1 MRSRYNHQHSTT
13 HRNKKSKWI
22 IYPQLG
28 MLILILNFISP
39 FQINAQNRSLINGT
53 VVDNTSGKSLQG
65 VSVLVKGT
73 KRGVSTNAEGSFS
86 IQAQTG
92 DALVVSFVGYEGKE
106 VAVTNLSPL
115 KIVLTERASALEE
128 AVVIGYGTQRKA
140 TLTGAVTSISNKQLK
155 HSPALNLSNAL
166 AGQLPGVIAVNRTG
180 EPGRDNST
188 ILIRGRS
195 TTGDNSPLVVVDGI
209 QGVSGWERINPNDIE
224 SISVLKDASAA
235 IYGAQA
241 ANGVILITTKRG
253 AAGKPTINYTFNQ
266 GLSQPTRVPKMAS
279 SAVFGEF
286 VNELLAKDLQPPRW
300 SQAELQKFADG
311 SDPINYPSVNWYKEI
326 LKPNTFQSMHNLA
339 LRGGSENIKYSV
351 SGSYSNQDGIF
362 KKGSTNFKTYALRTN
377 LDAQVNKNI
386 KVGFDMNA
394 GIDDGNFPNS
404 STNNTF
410 GRMLVV
416 PWIPVYWGNGL
427 PSAGIERGDN
437 PAVMVTDATGN
448 VNDLTQRYLLKASF
462 DVNLPF
468 VTGLGV
474 DGYFSYTNNSNYIK
488 NFQKP
493 WTVYDYN
500 SVTDKY
506 IPVGGGGILA
516 PQLRETSNRDLRSL
530 FNIRIKYERRFND
543 HNINTFIAAEQEER
557 KNSGFSAFRRNFLS
571 ASIDQLF
578 AGSLAGQEATGSAS
592 QAGRKN
598 FFGRIGYGYKDKYLV
613 DFNYRYDGS
622 SIFPQGRQFGFFPG
636 LAVAWRM
643 GKESFIANNFNF
655 VDDLKLRASWGKIGN
670 DRVAPFQYLQSYTL
684 GVQGYNFGATP
695 TQSLGLTA
703 GVSPNPNIT
712 WEVLKTT
719 NVGMDGLFLNGLLG
733 FTLDVF
739 RQERSNILAT
749 RDLAIP
755 AYTGLNLPNENIGVV
770 QNNGIE
776 LELNHRKTINKFSY
790 RVSGNVA
797 YVKSKVIYI
806 SEASNVPAWQKA
818 EGHSIGSQNYLNA
831 IGIIRTKEEFDAIP
845 KVLGTKVGDLKY
857 EDVNG
862 DGMITFLDNVRLD
875 RTNIPEVTF
884 GLNATVDYK
893 NFSLFAHF
901 AGQTRAWQ
909 YFHENARLA
918 VNTRE
923 EFLLNRYRPGS
934 MDSKYPI
941 LPLLDTR
948 TDVSGLSSTFWL
960 RDATFVRLK
969 TIEVGYALPQS
980 VLSRFRISGLRFY
993 LNGNNLITID
1003 KIKIY
1008 DPEGSDERGNFYP
1021 QSKIY
1026 NFGLNLTF

>member
-1 MRSRYNHQHSTT
+1 MRKIINPNTMTTNFKKCTSRCGN
-13 HRNKKSKWI
+13 
-22 IYPQLG
+22 LCC
-28 MLILILNFISP
+28 MLLVMLVLLLSFNVH
-39 FQINAQNRSLINGT
+39 AQSRREITGT
-53 VVDNTSGKSLQG
+53 VIDSVTGKGLQG
-65 VSVLVKGT
+65 VSIVVKGSN
-73 KRGVSTNAEGSFS
+73 RGASTAADGTFS
-86 IQAQTG
+86 VQAQNG
-92 DALVVSFVGYEGKE
+92 DALVVSNIGYENKE
-106 VAVTNLSPL
+106 IRVTDQSNLN
-115 KIVLTERASALEE
+115 IVLSERLSALEE
-128 AVVIGYGTQRKA
+128 AVVVGYGTQRKA
-140 TLTGAVTSISNKQLK
+140 TLTGAVTSINNKQLK
-155 HSPALNLSNAL
+155 RTPVLNLSNAL
-166 AGQLPGVIAVNRTG
+166 AGQLPGVIALNRIG
-180 EPGRDNST
+180 EPGRDNSQ

-209 QGVSGWERINPNDIE
+209 QGVTGWERINPNDIE

-253 AAGKPTINYTFNQ
+253 VTGKPTINYTFNQ
-266 GLSQPTRVPKMAS
+266 GLSQPTRVPKVAS

-300 SQAELQKFADG
+300 TEDELKKFADG
-311 SDPINYPSVNWYKEI
+311 SDPINYPSVNWYNEI
-326 LKPNTFQSMHNLA
+326 LQRNTFQSMHNLA

-394 GIDDGNFPNS
+394 GIDDGNYPNA
-404 STNNTF
+404 STTSTF

-416 PWIPVYWGNGL
+416 PWMPVYWQNGL

-448 VNDLTQRYLLKASF
+448 VNDQTQRYLLKASF

-474 DGYFSYTNNSNYIK
+474 DGYFSYTNNTNFNK

-500 SVTDKY
+500 RVTDKY
-506 IPVGGGGILA
+506 IPIGGGGILA
-516 PQLRETSNRDLRSL
+516 PQLRESTERDRRSL
-530 FNIRIKYERRFND
+530 FNFRIKYERRFND
-543 HNINTFIAAEQEER
+543 HNLNTFIAAEQENR
-557 KNSGFSAFRRNFLS
+557 TFSNFSAFRRNFLTP
-571 ASIDQLF
+571 AIDQLF

-592 QAGRKN
+592 EAGRKN
-598 FFGRIGYGYKDKYLV
+598 FFGRVGYGYKDKYLV
-613 DFNYRYDGS
+613 DFNFRYDGS
-622 SIFPQGRQFGFFPG
+622 SIFPKGRQFGFFPG
-636 LAVAWRM
+636 LSAAWRM
-643 GKESFIANNFNF
+643 GKESFIADNFNF
-655 VDDLKLRASWGKIGN
+655 IDDLKLRASWGKIGN
-670 DRVAPFQYLQSYTL
+670 DRVAPFQYLQNYTL
-684 GVQGYNFGATP
+684 GTVGYNFGVPP

-719 NVGMDGLFLNGLLG
+719 NLGMDGLFLNGLFG

-755 AYTGLNLPNENIGVV
+755 SYTGLNLPNENIGVV
-770 QNNGIE
+770 RNNGIE

-806 SEASNVPAWQKA
+806 SEASNVPVWQKA
-818 EGHSIGSQNYLNA
+818 EGHSVFAQNYLKA
-831 IGIIRTKEEFDAIP
+831 LGIIRTKDELDAIP
-845 KVLGTKVGDLKY
+845 KVQGTKVGDLKY

-862 DGMITFLDNVRLD
+862 DGRITFLDNVRLD
-875 RTNIPEVTF
+875 KTNTPEVTF
-884 GLNATVDYK
+884 GLNVTMDYK
-893 NFSLFAHF
+893 NFSLFANF

-909 YFHENARLA
+909 YYHENARLA
-918 VNTRE
+918 VNARE
-923 EFLLNRYRPGS
+923 EFLVNRYRPGS

-941 LPLLDTR
+941 LPLLNTR

-969 TIEVGYALPQS
+969 TLELGYSLPQS
-980 VLSRFRISGLRFY
+980 MLSRLRVSGLRFY

-1003 KIKIY
+1003 KMKIY

>member
-1 MRSRYNHQHSTT
+1 MNNNFTRQVPPH
-13 HRNKKSKWI
+13 KKQK
-22 IYPQLG
+22 
-28 MLILILNFISP
+28 
-39 FQINAQNRSLINGT
+39 INGIIWSYLATIILVFAYPPDIVAQDLKLIKGT
-53 VVDNTSGKSLQG
+53 VTESRINKTLPNVN
-65 VSVLVKGT
+65 VVVKGT
-73 KRGVSTNAEGSFS
+73 NRGVLTGPDGTFS
-86 IQAQTG
+86 IQAEKG
-92 DALVVSFVGYEGKE
+92 DALIISFVSYEQKE
-106 VAVTNLSPL
+106 VTVGDQNS
-115 KIVLTERASALEE
+115 INISLTESSLTLEE
-128 AVVIGYGTQRKA
+128 AVVVGYGTQRKA
-140 TLTGAVTSISNKQLK
+140 TLTGAVASINNKQLK
-155 HSPALNLSNAL
+155 RSPALNLSNAL
-166 AGQLPGVIAVNRTG
+166 AGQLPGVIAVNRSG

-209 QGVSGWERINPNDIE
+209 QGVTGWERINPNDIE

-253 AAGKPTINYTFNQ
+253 STGKPTINYTFNQ
-266 GLSQPTRVPKMAS
+266 GLSQPTRVPKVAS

-300 SQAELQKFADG
+300 SQDELKKFADG
-311 SDPINYPSVNWYKEI
+311 SDPVNYPSVNWYKEI
-326 LKPNTFQSMHNLA
+326 LQPSTFQSMHNLA

-362 KKGSTNFKTYALRTN
+362 RKGSTNFKTYSLRAN

-386 KVGFDMNA
+386 TVGFDMNA
-394 GIDDGNFPNS
+394 GIDDGNYPNS
-404 STNNTF
+404 STTSTF

-416 PWIPVYWGNGL
+416 PWIPVYWPNGL

-437 PAVMVTDATGN
+437 PAVMVTSATGN
-448 VNDLTQRYLLKASF
+448 NNDVTQRYQLKASF
-462 DVNLPF
+462 NINLPF

-474 DGYFSYTNNSNYIK
+474 DGYFGYTNNSNFIK

-500 SVTDKY
+500 SVTNKY

-516 PQLRETSNRDLRSL
+516 PQLRETANRDRRSL
-530 FNIRIKYERRFND
+530 YNLRIKYEKRFND
-543 HNINTFIAAEQEER
+543 HNLNTFIAAEQEEAL
-557 KNSGFSAFRRNFLS
+557 NTGFSAFRRNFLS
-571 ASIDQLF
+571 PAIDQLF
-578 AGSLAGQEATGSAS
+578 AGSLTGQEATGSAS
-592 QAGRKN
+592 ERGRKN
-598 FFGRIGYGYKDKYLV
+598 FFGRFGYGFKDKYLI
-613 DFNYRYDGS
+613 DFNFRYDGS
-622 SIFPQGRQFGFFPG
+622 SIFPKGKQFGFFPG
-636 LAVAWRM
+636 VALAWRI
-643 GKESFIANNFNF
+643 GEEKFVDNFNF
-655 VDDLKLRASWGKIGN
+655 IDDLKLRASFGKIGN
-670 DRVAPFQYLQSYTL
+670 DRVVPFQYLQSYTL
-684 GVQGYNFGATP
+684 GMQGYNFGATP

-719 NVGMDGLFLNGLLG
+719 NVAMDGLFWNGLIG
-733 FTLDVF
+733 FTVDVF
-739 RQERSNILAT
+739 KQERSNILAT
-749 RDLAIP
+749 RDLAVP
-755 AYTGLNLPNENIGVV
+755 SYTGLNLPNENIGVV
-770 QNNGIE
+770 HNKGIE
-776 LELNHRKTINKFSY
+776 LEISHKKTIKAFSY

-806 SEASNVPAWQKA
+806 SEASNVPVWQKA
-818 EGHSIGSQNYLNA
+818 EGHSIGAQNYLKA
-831 IGIIRTKEEFDAIP
+831 LGIIRTKEELDAIP
-845 KVLGTKVGDLKY
+845 KVQGTKIGDLKY
-857 EDVNG
+857 EDVNE
-862 DGMITFLDNVRLD
+862 DGRITFLDNVRLD
-875 RTNIPEVTF
+875 RTNIPEITF
-884 GLNATVDYK
+884 GLNITADYK
-893 NFSLFAHF
+893 NFSLFANF
-901 AGQTRAWQ
+901 AGQSNAWQ

-923 EFLLNRYRPGS
+923 ELLLNRYRPGS

-969 TIEVGYALPQS
+969 TLELGYSLPQS
-980 VLSRFRISGLRFY
+980 LLSRIKISALRLY

-1003 KIKIY
+1003 KLKIY

-1026 NFGLNLTF
+1026 NLGLNLTF

>member
-1 MRSRYNHQHSTT
+1 MKNNFTRQTPPPKRQ
-13 HRNKKSKWI
+13 KSNGI
-22 IYPQLG
+22 IWSYLVII
-28 MLILILNFISP
+28 ILISVYRP
-39 FQINAQNRSLINGT
+39 DVAAQNLKVINGT
-53 VVDNTSGKSLQG
+53 VLDSVTGKSLQG
-65 VSVLVKGT
+65 VSVVVKGSS
-73 KRGVSTNAEGSFS
+73 RGVSTGADGTFS
-86 IQAQTG
+86 LQAHNG
-92 DALVVSFVGYEGKE
+92 DALVVSTIGYDQKE
-106 VAVTNLSPL
+106 IRVTDQSVVNILLSGRL
-115 KIVLTERASALEE
+115 SALEE
-128 AVVIGYGTQRKA
+128 AVVVGYGTQRKA
-140 TLTGAVTSISNKQLK
+140 TLTGSVASISNKQLK

-166 AGQLPGVIAVNRTG
+166 AGQLPGIIASNRSG
-180 EPGRDNST
+180 EPGKDNST

-253 AAGKPTINYTFNQ
+253 STGKPTINYTTNV
-266 GLSQPTRVPKMAS
+266 GLSQPTRVPKMAG

-300 SQAELQKFADG
+300 TAEELKKFADG

-326 LKPNTFQSMHNLA
+326 LQPNTFQSMHNLA
-339 LRGGSENIKYSV
+339 LRGGSESIKYSV

-362 KKGSTNFKTYALRTN
+362 KKGSTNFKTYSLRTN

-394 GIDDGNFPNS
+394 GIDDGNYPNS
-404 STNNTF
+404 STTNTF

-416 PWIPVYWGNGL
+416 PWIPVYWSNGL

-437 PAVMVTDATGN
+437 PAVMVTSATGN
-448 VNDLTQRYLLKASF
+448 INDMTQRYQLKASF
-462 DVNLPF
+462 DISLPF
-468 VTGLGV
+468 VKGLGV
-474 DGYFSYTNNSNYIK
+474 DGYFAYTNNNNFIK

-493 WTVYDYN
+493 WTVYNYN
-500 SVTDKY
+500 SVTNMY
-506 IPVGGGGILA
+506 IPVGGGGILS
-516 PQLRETSNRDLRSL
+516 PQLRETANRNKRSL
-530 FNIRIKYERRFND
+530 YNLRIKYEKRFHE
-543 HNINTFIAAEQEER
+543 HNLNTFIAAEQEETFDA
-557 KNSGFSAFRRNFLS
+557 SFSAFRRNFLS
-571 ASIDQLF
+571 AAVDQLF
-578 AGSLAGQEATGSAS
+578 AGSLTGQEATGVAS
-592 QAGRKN
+592 ERGRKN
-598 FFGRIGYGYKDKYLV
+598 FFGRLGYGFKDKYLI
-613 DFNYRYDGS
+613 DFNFRYDGS
-622 SIFPQGRQFGFFPG
+622 SIFPKGKQFGFFPG
-636 LAVAWRM
+636 VAVAWRL
-643 GKESFIANNFNF
+643 GKEKFVEEKFNF
-655 VDDLKLRASWGKIGN
+655 IDDLKLRASYGKIGN
-670 DRVAPFQYLQSYTL
+670 DRVAPFQYLQSYTP
-684 GVQGYNFGATP
+684 GMQGYNFGATP

-719 NVGMDGLFLNGLLG
+719 NVAMDGLFWNGLLG
-733 FTLDVF
+733 FTVDVF

-749 RDLAIP
+749 RDLAVP
-755 AYTGLNLPNENIGVV
+755 SYTGLNLPNENIGVV
-770 QNNGIE
+770 QNKGIE
-776 LELNHRKTINKFSY
+776 LEISHKKTINKFSY

-797 YVKSKVIYI
+797 YVKSKIIYI
-806 SEASNVPAWQKA
+806 SEASNVPVWQKA
-818 EGHSIGSQNYLNA
+818 EGHSIGAQNYLKA
-831 IGIIRTKEEFDAIP
+831 LGIIRTKEELDAVP
-845 KVLGTKVGDLKY
+845 KVLGTKIGDLKY
-857 EDVNG
+857 EDVNK

-875 RTNIPEVTF
+875 RTNTPEITF
-884 GLNATVDYK
+884 GLNFTMDYN
-893 NFSLFAHF
+893 NFSLFANF
-901 AGQTRAWQ
+901 AGQSNAWQ

-923 EFLLNRYRPGS
+923 ELLLNRYRPGS

-960 RDATFVRLK
+960 RDASFARLK
-969 TIEVGYALPQS
+969 TLELGYSLPQS
-980 VLSRFRISGLRFY
+980 LLSRFNISALRVY

-1003 KIKIY
+1003 KLKIY

-1026 NFGLNLTF
+1026 NLGLNLTF

>member
-1 MRSRYNHQHSTT
+1 M
-13 HRNKKSKWI
+13 RNKFYSNNRICKNEKGKCIFSVCFA
-22 IYPQLG
+22 L
-28 MLILILNFISP
+28 MLLIFLCP
-39 FQINAQNRSLINGT
+39 FSLTAQIKRQFTGS
-53 VVDNTSGKSLQG
+53 VVDSVTGRGLPG
-65 VSVLVKGT
+65 VSIIVKGSN
-73 KRGVSTNAEGSFS
+73 RGASTGADGTFS
-86 IQAQTG
+86 VQAVVG
-92 DALVVSFVGYEGKE
+92 DALVISNISYEKKE
-106 VAVTNLSPL
+106 VHLTGQTDLN
-115 KIVLTERASALEE
+115 IVLAERVSALEE
-128 AVVIGYGTQRKA
+128 AVVVGYGTQRKA
-140 TLTGAVTSISNKQLK
+140 TLTGAVATINNKQLK
-155 HSPALNLSNAL
+155 RSPALNLSNAL
-166 AGQLPGVIAVNRTG
+166 AGQLPGVIASNRSG

-253 AAGKPTINYTFNQ
+253 ASGKPTINYTFNQ

-300 SQAELQKFADG
+300 TEAELKKFADG
-311 SDPINYPSVNWYKEI
+311 SDPINYPSVNWYNEI
-326 LKPNTFQSMHNLA
+326 LKPSTFQSMHNLA
-339 LRGGSENIKYSV
+339 LRGGSENIKYSI
-351 SGSYSNQDGIF
+351 SGSYSNQDGLF

-386 KVGFDMNA
+386 KVSFDMNA
-394 GIDDGNFPNS
+394 GIDDGNYPNS
-404 STNNTF
+404 STTNTF

-416 PWIPVYWGNGL
+416 PWIPVYWPNGL

-448 VNDLTQRYLLKASF
+448 INDNTQRYLLKAGF
-462 DVNLPF
+462 DINLPF
-468 VTGLGV
+468 IKGLGT
-474 DGYFSYTNNSNYIK
+474 DGYFSYTNNSNFNK

-500 SVTDKY
+500 SVSNKY
-506 IPVGGGGILA
+506 VPVGGGGILA
-516 PQLRETSNRDLRSL
+516 PQLRETTNRDRRSL
-530 FNIRIKYERRFND
+530 FNFRIKYERRFND
-543 HNINTFIAAEQEER
+543 HNINTFIAAEQE
-557 KNSGFSAFRRNFLS
+557 NAITTGFSAFRRNFLTP
-571 ASIDQLF
+571 AIDQLF

-592 QAGRKN
+592 ERGRKN
-598 FFGRIGYGYKDKYLV
+598 FFGRVGYGFKDKYLV
-613 DFNYRYDGS
+613 DFNFRYDGS
-622 SIFPQGRQFGFFPG
+622 SIFPPGNQFGFFPG
-636 LAVAWRM
+636 VAFAWRM
-643 GKESFIANNFNF
+643 GKEKFIEDKFNF
-655 VDDLKLRASWGKIGN
+655 IDDLKLRASYGKVGN

-684 GVQGYNFGATP
+684 GMVGYNFGATP

-703 GVSPNPNIT
+703 GVNPNPNIT
-712 WEVLKTT
+712 WEVLKTA
-719 NVGMDGLFLNGLLG
+719 NLGMDGLFLKGLFG
-733 FTLDVF
+733 FSLDIF

-755 AYTGLNLPNENIGVV
+755 SYTGLNLPNENIGVV
-770 QNNGIE
+770 RNNGIE
-776 LELNHRKTINKFSY
+776 LELNHKKTINKFSY

-806 SEASNVPAWQKA
+806 SEASNVPTWQKA
-818 EGHSIGSQNYLNA
+818 EGHSIGAQNYLNA
-831 IGIIRTKEEFDAIP
+831 IGIIRTKAELDAVP
-845 KVLGTKVGDLKY
+845 KVLGTKIGDLKY

-875 RTNIPEVTF
+875 RTNTPEVTF
-884 GLNATVDYK
+884 GLNFTVDYK
-893 NFSLFAHF
+893 NFSLFANF
-901 AGQTRAWQ
+901 AGQTKAWQ
-909 YFHENARLA
+909 YIHENARLA

-923 EFLLNRYRPGS
+923 ELLVNRYRPGS

-969 TIEVGYALPQS
+969 TLELGYSLPQS
-980 VLSRFRISGLRFY
+980 VLSRLGISGLRFY
-993 LNGNNLITID
+993 MNGNNLITVD
-1003 KIKIY
+1003 KMKIY

-1026 NFGLNLTF
+1026 NFGLNLIF